1 MMSFTLS
8 RHGGSMNL
16 RRNWKCLFVFL
27 LLIFWMQS
35 ANPQSS
41 TGQGAPAPGA
51 TPRQKSIPPDNSP
64 ETSMRTSIANQLA
77 GTWRLVS
84 YQEKMEN
91 GSVQNPYGET
101 PQGIAIFEPGGYVSV
116 QIMKIPRVSFP
127 AGYERATAEQV
138 KAVHEAYLAY
148 YGSWAVDEGHS
159 EVVENIRGSNQP
171 YLNNQ
176 ITTQRFD
183 FDGKRLN
190 LRTVFDNHGDQHS
203 ILFVWEKIH

>member
-1 MMSFTLS
+1 
-8 RHGGSMNL
+8 MNV
-16 RRNWKCLFVFL
+16 RRIRKSLLIAFL
-27 LLIFWMQS
+27 LLPIFGMQNAYSQS
-35 ANPQSS
+35 A
-41 TGQGAPAPGA
+41 TGASAPAPQA
-51 TPRQKSIPPDNSP
+51 TPRQKAIPPDTSP
-64 ETSMRTSIANQLA
+64 EGAMRASIATQLT

-84 YQEKMEN
+84 YQEKNEM
-91 GSVQNPYGET
+91 GSTQNPFGEN
-101 PQGIAIFEPGGYVSV
+101 PQGLAIFEPGGYVSV

-127 AGYERATAEQV
+127 AGYDRATTEQV

-148 YGSWAVDEGHS
+148 YGTWAVDEGHS
-159 EVVENIRGSNQP
+159 VVIENIRGSNQP

-190 LRTVFDNHGDQHS
+190 LRTVLDNHGEQHS